1 MYPIHPSRMASDN
14 TSSPLQRL
22 PYQAQNKAQ
31 TRHGIKLPLPLPLM
45 GLRSHHRLRFGHT
58 FWFYTMPCLFGFMHT
73 PFTRNV
79 FHRRVVFILTGGT
92 SLPPPSPPGVRDTG
106 ISIGQWLDY
115 TCGLLSCANIHH
127 RHLPYHILVSVST
140 HCRSFLLLQG
150 FRDWG
155 RDTHG
160 SVSALWFF
168 GFISFRFVF
177 GFALLWLQSN
187 IGGPSHRNIL
197 HIFCIFHLAFA

>member
-1 MYPIHPSRMASDN
+1 
-14 TSSPLQRL
+14 
-22 PYQAQNKAQ
+22 
-31 TRHGIKLPLPLPLM
+31 M

-92 SLPPPSPPGVRDTG
+92 SLPPLPRPGYG
-106 ISIGQWLDY
+106 IRGLALVNGSIIHAVY
-115 TCGLLSCANIHH
+115 FRVPNIHH

-140 HCRSFLLLQG
+140 HCRPFLHLQG

-168 GFISFRFVF
+168 GFISFRFV
-177 GFALLWLQSN
+177 LVLVWLQSN

-197 HIFCIFHLAFA
+197 HIFCIFHLAFT